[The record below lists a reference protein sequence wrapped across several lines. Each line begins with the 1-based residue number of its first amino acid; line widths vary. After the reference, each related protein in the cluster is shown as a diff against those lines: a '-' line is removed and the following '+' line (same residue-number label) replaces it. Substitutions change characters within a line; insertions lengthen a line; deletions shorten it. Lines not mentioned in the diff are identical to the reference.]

1 MNVVFQFF
9 LVGPLALAAQPID
22 IERIVCQV
30 EAAEFGVLDG
40 VLEVFVLKL
49 RHLATLGTD
58 LMMVRIAVVAL
69 LVLRRIA
76 ELVLDDQPRVD
87 KQDNSVV
94 EGSPADAELFL
105 IGHERVERVDVE
117 MAVDGVD
124 GIEYGIA
131 FGSLPMPVRIEI
143 FGEYLLDRIFHILN
157 LHPSVHFLFLSANK
171 VKPFLWKAKGKA
183 GKVTT
188 TTKSFNYRT
197 YHLVKQ
203 AFAFG

>member
-30 EAAEFGVLDG
+30 EAAELGVLDG

-49 RHLATLGTD
+49 RHLATLGTN

-87 KQDNSVV
+87 KQDNGVV

-105 IGHERVERVDVE
+105 VGHERVERVDVE

-124 GIEYGIA
+124 GIKYGIA

-171 VKPFLWKAKGKA
+171 VKPFLWKA
-183 GKVTT
+183 
-188 TTKSFNYRT
+188 SNNRDFFFRNYREREKRT
-197 YHLVKQ
+197 SK
-203 AFAFG
+203 

>member
-30 EAAEFGVLDG
+30 EAAELGVLDG

-49 RHLATLGTD
+49 RHLATLGTN

>member
-30 EAAEFGVLDG
+30 EAAELGVLDG

-87 KQDNSVV
+87 KQDNGVV

-105 IGHERVERVDVE
+105 VGHERVERVDVE
-117 MAVDGVD
+117 MAVDGID

-157 LHPSVHFLFLSANK
+157 LHPSVHFPFYQPTKLSLFC
-171 VKPFLWKAKGKA
+171 GKQKEN
-183 GKVTT
+183 GEKLQPPPSHSTT
-188 TTKSFNYRT
+188 ALTTS
-197 YHLVKQ
+197 
-203 AFAFG
+203 

>member
-87 KQDNSVV
+87 KQDNGVV

-105 IGHERVERVDVE
+105 VGHERVERVDVE

>member
-9 LVGPLALAAQPID
+9 LVGPLALTAQPID

-30 EAAEFGVLDG
+30 EAAELGVLDG

-105 IGHERVERVDVE
+105 VGHERVERVDVE

>member
-30 EAAEFGVLDG
+30 EAAELGVLDG

-49 RHLATLGTD
+49 RHLATLGTN

-76 ELVLDDQPRVD
+76 ELVLDDQPRVNE
-87 KQDNSVV
+87 QDDGVV

-105 IGHERVERVDVE
+105 VGHERVERVDVE

-124 GIEYGIA
+124 GIKYGIA

-157 LHPSVHFLFLSANK
+157 LHPSVHFLFYQPTKLSL
-171 VKPFLWKAKGKA
+171 FCGKQ
-183 GKVTT
+183 VIIEIFSLETT
-188 TTKSFNYRT
+188 EKEKKELRSKNIIS
-197 YHLVKQ
+197 
-203 AFAFG
+203 

>member
-30 EAAEFGVLDG
+30 EAAELGVLDG

-87 KQDNSVV
+87 KQDNGVV

-105 IGHERVERVDVE
+105 VGHERVERVDVE

-157 LHPSVHFLFLSANK
+157 LHPSVHFLFYQPTKLSL
-171 VKPFLWKAKGKA
+171 FCGKQKEN
-183 GKVTT
+183 GEKLQPPPSHSTT
-188 TTKSFNYRT
+188 ALTTS
-197 YHLVKQ
+197 
-203 AFAFG
+203 